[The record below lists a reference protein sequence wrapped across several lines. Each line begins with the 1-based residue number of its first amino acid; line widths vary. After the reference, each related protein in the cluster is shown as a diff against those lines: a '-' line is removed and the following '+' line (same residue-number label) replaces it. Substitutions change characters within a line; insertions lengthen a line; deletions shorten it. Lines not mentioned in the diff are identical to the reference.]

1 MSKRPRAPIDP
12 DCDVSTESD
21 LTKLLHTLVDR
32 CDKPAQ
38 LVEIL
43 RWHEEAELA
52 EVMRQFL
59 TLPAAA
65 KGALHAFLVMVK
77 GNAASVTVTF
87 GKTGL
92 TLSSPLIAE
101 YISSMTTETSKRMPP
116 SNLQ

>member
-1 MSKRPRAPIDP
+1 MSKRPRPPVEP
-12 DCDVSTESD
+12 DCEGSTEVD

-43 RWHEEAELA
+43 YWHEEAELA

-59 TLPAAA
+59 TLPPAA
-65 KGALHAFLVMVK
+65 KGALHAFLVMIK

-87 GKTGL
+87 GRTGM
-92 TLSSPLIAE
+92 TLSSPMIAE
-101 YISSMTTETSKRMPP
+101 YFRSTTNEDSKRAPTR
-116 SNLQ
+116 NLH